1 MESVGDGTNGIG
13 CIMELGEGPL
23 GSWWFIIGLGDI
35 ELPMGEDGF
44 SEEGAGDDPSRSPGN
59 ADAPPAWPPFACFLY
74 LDLQF

>member
-13 CIMELGEGPL
+13 CIMELGEGPR
-23 GSWWFIIGLGDI
+23 SWWFIIGLGDI